1 MERSALVHQRTARAC
16 ERCRHKRRRCKPPY
30 PCQSCVAANVTC
42 DVRTQARPQ
51 RQQQR
56 RYQKTSSPPQ
66 LREQGTKS
74 DAGQTLGSVLDRND
88 DIQRTFSSEWT
99 CDASHVSRRAQDDAF
114 ETLRT
119 LVQAMLSRRYGAAQ
133 MTSFQCLSLT
143 AVGYT
148 MDCAMI
154 EPALCGSEARSNSSD
169 GSELSATLTLTQAWD
184 LLVKF
189 QKFMSWQDANLVDLV
204 KLHNTA
210 CTIIESSSTLS
221 TSAVIM
227 TATVSHSPL
236 DSVALVFAAL
246 ALGAV
251 AGGDI
256 VNGRLYFDISIE
268 VTKHFIG
275 KSTLDLCLADFLQH
289 VFALRVGTSNYA
301 QNIISQ
307 AIQHAHDLGLHRNS
321 RGIQGLQLY
330 LLIYMADQ

>member
-1 MERSALVHQRTARAC
+1 MKRNALVHQRTARAC
-16 ERCRHKRRRCKPPY
+16 ERCRYTRRRCEPPY
-30 PCQSCVAANVTC
+30 PCQSCVAADVTC
-42 DVRTQARPQ
+42 NVRTQARPQ
-51 RQQQR
+51 RQLR
-56 RYQKTSSPPQ
+56 HAKILSPPQ
-66 LREQGTKS
+66 FSKRGTKS
-74 DAGQTLGSVLDRND
+74 DAGQNLGSVLDRND
-88 DIQRTFSSEWT
+88 DIQRTFSGEGP
-99 CDASHVSRRAQDDAF
+99 CDANHGSGRAQDDAF

-119 LVQAMLSRRYGAAQ
+119 LVQAMLLRRYGETE
-133 MTSFQCLSLT
+133 MTSTQGLSLT

-148 MDCAMI
+148 MVCALI
-154 EPALCGSEARSNSSD
+154 EPALCGSEAQSNSSN
-169 GSELSATLTLTQAWD
+169 GSELSATLDSTQAWD
-184 LLVKF
+184 LFVKF
-189 QKFMSWQDANLVDLV
+189 HKFMSWQDANLVDLL

-251 AGGDI
+251 ASGDI
-256 VNGRLYFDISIE
+256 VNGRLYFDISTE
-268 VTKHFIG
+268 VTKHFVG
-275 KSTLDLCLADFLQH
+275 KSTLDLCVADFLQH